1 MTIVSARRISF
12 FSIALWW
19 GSLTSIG
26 FVVVP
31 LLFVYLDTPQTA
43 GRMAAHLFDAQAY
56 VSWLCAAC
64 LLLISASSAA
74 SPALGR
80 VRSVR
85 IATALGLLCSLL
97 VYAVV
102 APHISARDNLRLWHS
117 LGTAFFALQWLA
129 ATWVGVLL
137 SKGHG

>member
-1 MTIVSARRISF
+1 MTILTTRRISF
-12 FSIALWW
+12 FSIACWW

-43 GRMAAHLFDAQAY
+43 GRMAAHFFDAQAY

-64 LLLISASSAA
+64 LLLMFTSSAA
-74 SPALGR
+74 STVLSN

-85 IATALGLLCSLL
+85 IATALG
-97 VYAVV
+97 
-102 APHISARDNLRLWHS
+102 W
-117 LGTAFFALQWLA
+117 
-129 ATWVGVLL
+129 
-137 SKGHG
+137 